1 MLILPSTLS
10 KVPMTSTEEQSFFNF
25 LSSCTAEDI
34 LRLLI
39 QDLPLPHVSCSSPC
53 SFVIESELQ
62 SLNDPNVYYF
72 DILAIERLQI
82 ICPLAAEP
90 ETTEGESE
98 GEEKDRAVRTV
109 DIFWEKIDSSPG
121 NIKWPTKTYSAS
133 VEYINRMKPNSI
145 RIKTSD
151 PKLLALLGS
160 ATRFA

>member
-1 MLILPSTLS
+1 MA
-10 KVPMTSTEEQSFFNF
+10 STEEQSFFDF
-25 LSSCTAEDI
+25 LSSRTAEDI

-39 QDLPLPHVSCSSPC
+39 QDLPLPHLSCASPC

-72 DILAIERLQI
+72 DILATERLQI
-82 ICPLAAEP
+82 ICPRDNSMEV
-90 ETTEGESE
+90 E
-98 GEEKDRAVRTV
+98 DRTVKTV

-121 NIKWPTKTYSAS
+121 DIKWPTKTYSAS

-160 ATRFA
+160 ATRFT